1 MAALHGGREEK
12 NGEIEKG
19 WGRGRA
25 SVGKTENVE
34 LSRRWKLDQ
43 LGLGRGDCGY
53 VLTFTIALLVTLATL
68 QP

>member
-1 MAALHGGREEK
+1 MAALHGGREEE
-12 NGEIEKG
+12 NGEIEKV

-34 LSRRWKLDQ
+34 PSCRWKLDW
-43 LGLGRGDCGY
+43 LGLGRGDRGY
-53 VLTFTIALLVTLATL
+53 VLTFTVALLVTLATL